1 MVWIKHIEKVIT
13 KNWQVRKYK
22 IDKNWKKATGRPSV
36 WEDPKVE
43 EKLVEMFEIDCTVSE
58 ACHAAWINETSYYNR
73 WKDDEKFRE
82 RMRRAQDN
90 VMIIARRA
98 YKAWL
103 ESKDP
108 KIQKEYV
115 TGYVEK
121 RDKRY
126 KNGPDIDINIT
137 NNMTEEINL
146 WDKSMI
152 ELEEMRKQLLSS

>member
-1 MVWIKHIEKVIT
+1 MTDYKHSTIVIT
-13 KNWQVRKYK
+13 TNGQKRKYK

-36 WEDPKVE
+36 WNDPKVE
-43 EKLVEMFEIDCTVSE
+43 EKLIEMFEIDCTVSE

-73 WKDDEKFRE
+73 WKEDEKFRE

-90 VMIIARRA
+90 VMIIARKA

-108 KIQKEYV
+108 KIKKDYV

-126 KNGPDIDINIT
+126 KTNYDINA
-137 NNMTEEINL
+137 EIE
-146 WDKSMI
+146 WKMDVEVDYKDKSML
-152 ELEEMRKQLLSS
+152 ELEEIRKQFLS